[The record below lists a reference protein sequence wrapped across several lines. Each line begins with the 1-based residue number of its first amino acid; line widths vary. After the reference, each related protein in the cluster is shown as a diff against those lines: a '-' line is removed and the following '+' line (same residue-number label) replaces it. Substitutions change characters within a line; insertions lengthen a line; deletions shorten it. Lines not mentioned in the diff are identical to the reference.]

1 MTAKQEGAVF
11 QLRFV
16 FVNGPLGRRMRD
28 VAKNEISPW
37 IAGIL
42 MHEWKCFVASSR
54 RGFFAEFE
62 HRTQPVT
69 SKIESSTQLRRSQ
82 HSSDFLCMPNLTN

>member
-54 RGFFAEFE
+54 
-62 HRTQPVT
+62 
-69 SKIESSTQLRRSQ
+69 
-82 HSSDFLCMPNLTN
+82 